1 MENTSTTIIHY
12 LQVYSETKAIQEVQI
27 KYEKTRQKLL
37 HAEKV
42 FSILQSERDLLQV
55 YL

>member
-1 MENTSTTIIHY
+1 MENTSTSIIHKY
-12 LQVYSETKAIQEVQI
+12 IPEAKAIQEVQI